1 MPVLNPNMVISISI
15 VTCLIEEEL
24 VNPKE
29 PNISENYTDN
39 EKHVLELNSTGVT
52 ESSLSVIWSK
62 TCVSCTICTYPCNLM
77 EHVKAKLEYND
88 ACANIDTIKLLKIIR
103 KPVYTCVHD

>member
-1 MPVLNPNMVISISI
+1 MPVPNSRKAVSSNI
-15 VTCLIEEEL
+15 VKWLIAEVL
-24 VNPKE
+24 VKPKE
-29 PNISENYTDN
+29 RQISENYAAHD
-39 EKHVLELNSTGVT
+39 KHVLELNSTGVT